1 MSFSLLRSTWIVAMA
16 VVLAAM
22 GAAMG
27 AATGCSKK
35 SSPTDAADNAA
46 SPTES
51 HDGAS
56 DATPSAQ
63 ASPLHK
69 TYTVRGQIVGL
80 PAEGRPF
87 DELQI
92 HHEAIPDFTDRDGN
106 VMGSKNMAG
115 MESMKDMPGM
125 KDMPDMKDMK
135 DTKPMAT
142 GMKAMTMPYPVA
154 KGVSLDGL
162 AIGDFIEFTFDV
174 TWGEDY
180 PTYAITK
187 VTKLPADTKLDFGP

>member
-1 MSFSLLRSTWIVAMA
+1 MVSPFLRSASSVVVA

-22 GAAMG
+22 G
-27 AATGCSKK
+27 CSK
-35 SSPTDAADNAA
+35 SNSTDAADNAA

-51 HDGAS
+51 RDGAT
-56 DATPSAQ
+56 DATTSAQ

-69 TYTVRGQIVGL
+69 TYIVRGQIVGL

-115 MESMKDMPGM
+115 MEG
-125 KDMPDMKDMK
+125 MKDMK

-154 KGVSLDGL
+154 KGLSLDGL

-174 TWGEDY
+174 TWGKDY

-187 VTKLPADTKLDFGP
+187 ITKLPADTKLDFGP